1 MKLRLLRI
9 ISVTVLVS
17 LLAALVL
24 LNTQCSPASTSS
36 PKPATGDKLVTG
48 TNIGNLAPDFELQSL
63 DGETV
68 SLSGLRGK
76 PVLIN
81 FWASWCGPC
90 REEMPFLQEILEAK
104 KWSSKGLVIL
114 TVNIAEPLITV
125 EKFMEVNQLSLPVL
139 LDRDR
144 NVAQKYNIRVI
155 PTTFFVDK
163 SGIIRDRVIGAFPNK
178 SAIEKRLIN
187 SIIEE

>member
-1 MKLRLLRI
+1 MRLLRI

-36 PKPATGDKLVTG
+36 PKPATGDKPVTTG

-90 REEMPFLQEILEAK
+90 REEMPFLQEILEGK
-104 KWSSKGLVIL
+104 KWSSKGLLIL
-114 TVNIAEPLITV
+114 TVNIAEPPITV
-125 EKFMEVNQLSLPVL
+125 KRFMKVNQLSLPVL
-139 LDRDR
+139 LDNDR
-144 NVAQKYNIRVI
+144 NVAQEYNIRGI
-155 PTTFFVDK
+155 PATFFVDK

-187 SIIEE
+187 SIIEK